1 LRATAEPPPTIRVE
15 IQQLRGLALMTKQ
28 LSLAMILSICV
39 GSGMA
44 WSNLQTVPSVAGV
57 NTKTDFDQIFADATG
72 QGELNTVNRARKGDR
87 LPSLKPVL
95 LELLLLPHCEPL
107 ASRFADPILGHIV
120 GRCAACTSPIFP
132 YETERSRCQPALPGS
147 DFARRSAIA
156 SPSRNDL
163 RVRLK
168 T

>member
-44 WSNLQTVPSVAGV
+44 WSNLQTVPSVAGAR
-57 NTKTDFDQIFADATG
+57 TKTDFDQIFADATG

-95 LELLLLPHCEPL
+95 LEPLLLPHCEPL

-120 GRCAACTSPIFP
+120 GRCDA
-132 YETERSRCQPALPGS
+132 
-147 DFARRSAIA
+147 
-156 SPSRNDL
+156 
-163 RVRLK
+163 
-168 T
+168 